1 MSTKII
7 DNQVACDAENLI
19 TALYR
24 MIKVSREYGFAV
36 NLKTNYGTDSLY
48 LSLEEETL
56 TDGSKVY
63 NIIVR

>member
-1 MSTKII
+1 MII
-7 DNQVACDAENLI
+7 ANETATTAQQLI
-19 TALYR
+19 
-24 MIKVSREYGFAV
+24 
-36 NLKTNYGTDSLY
+36 DSLQRLVQYSGHNGTLVDMKKNFGYNTVY